1 MTRDH
6 GLKFRAYV
14 PALIAG
20 LEDADGGVRDT
31 AKSTV
36 IEIFQ
41 YVCFV
46 SSTCASEH

>member
-14 PALIAG
+14 PALITG

-41 YVCFV
+41 
-46 SSTCASEH
+46 